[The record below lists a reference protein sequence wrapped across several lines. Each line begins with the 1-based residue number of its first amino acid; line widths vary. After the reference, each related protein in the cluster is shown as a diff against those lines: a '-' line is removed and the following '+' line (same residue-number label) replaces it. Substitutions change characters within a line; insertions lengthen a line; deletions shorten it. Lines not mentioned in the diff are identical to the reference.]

1 MTQGR
6 QSESDALREPAGGR
20 VEPKGTQASLTL
32 WPWVEL
38 GRRHGLPIA
47 ELADRAGVR
56 VADLRDPGMRF
67 TQPAANRIAQLV
79 CESAGQDAGIKA
91 AEMVE
96 AGHFALI
103 ELLARTAPNVGRA
116 LAQGARFFS
125 LLHSEV
131 RCLHRVEPDGSHLL
145 RSVIPPGLF
154 THHGFAELTM
164 AVWTT
169 GLRRETEQPSLEPL
183 QVCFRHPAPQED
195 LSTYARVLGPRVKF
209 GMPEDRLHFSAAV
222 ASLPLTRKNPIVH
235 AAALKAAS
243 DFLRTLR

>member
-20 VEPKGTQASLTL
+20 AESKGTQASLTL

-38 GRRHGLPIA
+38 GRRHGLPID

-56 VADLRDPGMRF
+56 VADLRDPGRRF
-67 TQPAANRIAQLV
+67 TQSAANRIAELV
-79 CESAGQDAGIKA
+79 CERAGQDAGIKA

-96 AGHFALI
+96 AGHFALL
-103 ELLARTAPNVGRA
+103 ELLARTAPTVGQA
-116 LAQGARFFS
+116 LAQGARFFW
-125 LLHSEV
+125 LIHSRV
-131 RCLHRVEPDGSHLL
+131 RCLHRVEPDGSHML
-145 RSVIPPGLF
+145 RSVIPPDVF
-154 THHGFAELTM
+154 AHHGFAELTA

-169 GLRRETEQPSLEPL
+169 ALRRETEQPALEPL

-195 LSTYARVLGPRVKF
+195 LSTYVRVLGPHVKF
-209 GMPEDRLHFSAAV
+209 GMPEDRIRFSAAV
-222 ASLPLTRKNPIVH
+222 SSLPLTRKNPTVH

-243 DFLRTLR
+243 DFLRSRK